1 MDTDERLKG
10 RVALVTGGGKGIG
23 AHYVRGLARA
33 GARVAAADIDA
44 AAADETARRLSA
56 EGAEVI
62 GLRVDTSDA
71 DSVQQMVD
79 ATVQRLGRLDILV
92 NNAALYSA
100 LMPKRAFYELKPE
113 DWDPVLAV
121 NVKGLFLCA
130 RAAFPHLRDSGNGRI
145 INISSGT
152 VFSGSPGFL
161 HYVTSKGAV
170 VAFTRALA
178 REVGEYGI
186 TCNAIAPGLTASET
200 AVAAYPEGAF
210 EARAKDRAIA
220 RVQVPEDLVGAVVY
234 LASDAAAFV
243 TGQTLVVDGGNAMH

>member
-1 MDTDERLKG
+1 MVTDGRLAG

-23 AHYVRGLARA
+23 AHYVQGLARA

-44 AAADETARRLSA
+44 AAAEETARRLSA

-71 DSVQQMVD
+71 ASVTQMVD
-79 ATVQRLGRLDILV
+79 EVARRLGRLDVLV
-92 NNAALYSA
+92 NNAALYAA
-100 LMPKRAFYELKPE
+100 LMPKRAFHELEPE
-113 DWDPVLAV
+113 DWDRVLAV

-130 RAAFPHLRDSGNGRI
+130 RAAFSHLRDSGHGRI

-178 REVGEYGI
+178 REIGEYNI

-220 RVQVPEDLVGAVVY
+220 RVQVPQDLVGAVVF
-234 LASDAAAFV
+234 LASDAAAFI